1 MSEAFT
7 SPAFP
12 GRSLDIKD
20 QRARITRGERGY
32 RSAEDPAKFT
42 LPFTKKT
49 LVRMLRAV
57 FA

>member
-1 MSEAFT
+1 MAEDLMERTLFARRPEGSW
-7 SPAFP
+7 
-12 GRSLDIKD
+12 RS
-20 QRARITRGERGY
+20 Y
-32 RSAEDPAKFT
+32 RSAEDPAKFA